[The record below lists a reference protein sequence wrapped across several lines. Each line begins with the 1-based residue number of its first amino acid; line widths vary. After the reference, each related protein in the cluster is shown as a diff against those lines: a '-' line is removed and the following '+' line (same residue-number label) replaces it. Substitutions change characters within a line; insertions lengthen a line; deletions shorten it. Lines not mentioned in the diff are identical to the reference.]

1 MKSEVNTAS
10 SVKRVSDMASGLVGS
25 EIIRLAGEV
34 NERIA
39 RGEQIYNLTIGDFDP
54 AVFPIPAEMT
64 EAIKQAYDEGHTNYP
79 AANGVASLREAV
91 AGFIS
96 EHQHLDYPAADYLI
110 AGGARP
116 LIYATYKA
124 IVNPGEKVLYPVPSW
139 NNNHYTHLSSA
150 IGVEILTTPENR
162 FMPGAEELPE
172 NLSDIALIALCSP
185 LNPTGTVLSKTQ
197 LEGICRRILEE
208 NVRREGV
215 QKPLFLMYDQ
225 IYWQLTFGDTQH
237 FDPVSLFPEMRPYT
251 IYIDGLSKAFAA
263 TGVRVGW
270 AFGPSDILA
279 KMRSILGHVG
289 AWAPKA
295 EQIAVGR
302 YLNDKNACATYLKW
316 IKEEVHY
323 RLETIYSGFE
333 TLKKAGFKVD
343 AISPQAA
350 IYLTVKFDL
359 LGMQHGD
366 KTLHTME
373 DVTDFLLADAG
384 VALVPFY
391 AFGAPKNAPWYR
403 LSVGTIKKE
412 EIGGIFERLHA
423 SLQKLK

>member
-1 MKSEVNTAS
+1 
-10 SVKRVSDMASGLVGS
+10 
-25 EIIRLAGEV
+25 
-34 NERIA
+34 
-39 RGEQIYNLTIGDFDP
+39 
-54 AVFPIPAEMT
+54 
-64 EAIKQAYDEGHTNYP
+64 
-79 AANGVASLREAV
+79 
-91 AGFIS
+91 
-96 EHQHLDYPAADYLI
+96 
-110 AGGARP
+110 
-116 LIYATYKA
+116 
-124 IVNPGEKVLYPVPSW
+124 
-139 NNNHYTHLSSA
+139 
-150 IGVEILTTPENR
+150 
-162 FMPGAEELPE
+162 
-172 NLSDIALIALCSP
+172 
-185 LNPTGTVLSKTQ
+185 
-197 LEGICRRILEE
+197 
-208 NVRREGV
+208 
-215 QKPLFLMYDQ
+215 
-225 IYWQLTFGDTQH
+225 
-237 FDPVSLFPEMRPYT
+237 
-251 IYIDGLSKAFAA
+251 
-263 TGVRVGW
+263 
-270 AFGPSDILA
+270 
-279 KMRSILGHVG
+279 MRSILGHVG

-373 DVTDFLLADAG
+373 D
-384 VALVPFY
+384 